1 MASIAAPR
9 ERIGR
14 GAISW
19 ALFEWARNPYV
30 LLMVIYVFAPYV
42 TNVVL
47 GGGAHGQA
55 TFSSWQTISGAIVA
69 LTSPFLGAAADR
81 MGHRKPLLALV
92 TGFFAF
98 GIFIQYWDMPNEAA
112 LPLWAIQWI
121 AIIAGAAYTWTEV
134 LHNSMLTLAAKPT
147 QVSQVS
153 GLGLALGNAGGL
165 VVLIFVLF
173 AFALPGQMALPG
185 VPAHPLFGLNPAA
198 FEPQRIVAPICGVWL
213 VLFSIPLF
221 LFTPDRNPSGESLAT
236 AMYHGVG
243 NVVRTILKLFRE
255 FRNVGL
261 FLIARMI
268 YVDGT
273 TGVIIFGG
281 IYASGALHWGFVDL
295 LAFGVVLSVFAVAGG
310 FVSAWLDNWIGAK
323 RAVLIEVL
331 ITLVCLMIEVSITP
345 TSIFFVVPVDPTQHI
360 WASPIFSTL
369 PELIYILS
377 SIVIAISITAAYASS
392 RALMAHLSPPGMEGE
407 LFGLY
412 ALSSSAS
419 AWLAPLLVTIFTA
432 MYQSPRAG
440 FGAIGLL
447 LIVGFMLLLLVKPPP
462 KPV

>member
-1 MASIAAPR
+1 
-9 ERIGR
+9 
-14 GAISW
+14 
-19 ALFEWARNPYV
+19 
-30 LLMVIYVFAPYV
+30 MVIYVFAPYL

-55 TFSSWQTISGAIVA
+55 TFSSWQAISGGIVA

-92 TGFFAF
+92 VAIFAP
-98 GIFIQYWDMPNEAA
+98 GIFVQYWALPQEAA

-121 AIIAGAAYTWTEV
+121 AIIAGAAYTWTDV
-134 LHNSMLTLAAKPT
+134 LHNSMITLAAKPS
-147 QVSQVS
+147 QVSKLS
-153 GLGLALGNAGGL
+153 GLGLALGNAGGVL
-165 VVLIFVLF
+165 VLIFVLF

-198 FEPQRIVAPICGVWL
+198 YEPQRIVAPIVGVWL

-221 LFTPDRNPSGESLAT
+221 LFTPDRNASGESLAT

-243 NVVRTILKLFRE
+243 NVVRTIRKLFRE
-255 FRNVGL
+255 YRNVGL
-261 FLIARMI
+261 YLIARMI

-310 FVSAWLDNWIGAK
+310 LVSAWLDEWLGAK
-323 RAVLIEVL
+323 RAVLIEIFV
-331 ITLVCLMIEVSITP
+331 TLVCLMIEVSITP
-345 TSIFFVVPVDPTQHI
+345 TSIFFVIPVEAGQHV
-360 WASPIFSTL
+360 WASPVFSTL
-369 PELIYILS
+369 PEVVYLLS

-392 RALMAHLSPPGMEGE
+392 RALMAHLSPKGMEGE

-419 AWLAPLLVTIFTA
+419 AWLAPLMVAIFTA
-432 MYQSPRAG
+432 VYQSPRAG

-447 LIVGFMLLLLVKPPP
+447 LVVGFALLLLVKPPA

>member
-1 MASIAAPR
+1 V
-9 ERIGR
+9 
-14 GAISW
+14 SW

-30 LLMVIYVFAPYV
+30 LLMVIYVFAPYL

-47 GGGAHGQA
+47 GGGAHGQT
-55 TFSSWQTISGAIVA
+55 TFSGWQAISGGIVA

-92 TGFFAF
+92 VCIFAP
-98 GIFIQYWDMPNEAA
+98 GMFIQYWAMPHDAA

-121 AIIAGAAYTWTEV
+121 VIIAGASYTWTEV
-134 LHNSMLTLAAKPT
+134 LHNSMLTLAAKPS
-147 QVSQVS
+147 QVSRVS

-165 VVLIFVLF
+165 LLLIFVLF
-173 AFALPGQMALPG
+173 AFALPGQLALPG
-185 VPAHPLFGLNPAA
+185 VPSHPLFGLNPAA
-198 FEPQRIVAPICGVWL
+198 FEPQRIVAPICAVWL
-213 VLFSIPLF
+213 AVFCIPLF
-221 LFTPDRNPSGESLAT
+221 LFTPDRNPSGESLFT
-236 AMYHGVG
+236 AMRHGVG
-243 NVVRTILKLFRE
+243 NVARTILRLFRE

-281 IYASGALHWGFVDL
+281 IYASGALHWNFVEL
-295 LAFGVVLSVFAVAGG
+295 LAFGVILSVFAVLGG
-310 FVSAWLDNWIGAK
+310 FVSAWLDEWIGAK
-323 RAVLIEVL
+323 RAVLIEIIITLLCL
-331 ITLVCLMIEVSITP
+331 ITEVSITP
-345 TSIFFVVPVDPTQHI
+345 NSIFFIIPVDPSHHV
-360 WASPIFSTL
+360 WSGPIFQTL
-369 PELIYILS
+369 PEVIYILS

-392 RALMAHLSPPGMEGE
+392 RAMMAHLSPPGMEGE

-419 AWLAPLLVTIFTA
+419 AWLAPLMVTVFTA
-432 MYQSPRAG
+432 AYQSPRAG

-447 LIVGFMLLLLVKPPP
+447 LIVGFLLLLFVKPPA
-462 KPV
+462 KPI